1 VEDEFE
7 FNNVMFSRH
16 KLSRE
21 ILFFGFPLFGGWLP
35 FIGFRTEAIEDDLIC
50 RAFVA
55 EWFMY
60 SVGIITHIEG

>member
-1 VEDEFE
+1 VEDNEFE
-7 FNNVMFSRH
+7 FNNAMFSRH

-35 FIGFRTEAIEDDLIC
+35 FIGFRTEAIEDIVY
-50 RAFVA
+50 RVFIA

-60 SVGIITHIEG
+60 SFGYVTHIEE